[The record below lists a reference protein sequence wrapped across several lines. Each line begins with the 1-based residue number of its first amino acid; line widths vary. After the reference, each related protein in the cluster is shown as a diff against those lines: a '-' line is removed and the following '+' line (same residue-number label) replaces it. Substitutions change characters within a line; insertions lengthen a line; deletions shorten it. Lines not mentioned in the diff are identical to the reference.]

1 VFRSDRSGLAQVES
15 DRRAIIFSPFPAKKI
30 DPVQRSFG
38 RWPAALHGM
47 QLNFGRVISGIAW
60 NKVGA
65 KPARTLERTDRF
77 PALRLL
83 AVVLSEHMCCV
94 RTEPPGASALLSD
107 ASYQARVCVYIHTHW
122 HTRVYPIFFRSN
134 MGLFP

>member
-1 VFRSDRSGLAQVES
+1 M
-15 DRRAIIFSPFPAKKI
+15 
-30 DPVQRSFG
+30 QRSFG

-83 AVVLSEHMCCV
+83 AVVLSKHMCCV

-107 ASYQARVCVYIHTHW
+107 APYQARVCVYIYTGTHEF
-122 HTRVYPIFFRSN
+122 IQFFFFSLKHGIISLTALSLTLSN
-134 MGLFP
+134 DRLLH